1 MLDPSRDH
9 PLRRLL
15 NDEVHARPPL
25 RCQSPARITHFA
37 LMTGED
43 RQDARD
49 PLAVLC
55 ELAGKRPPSPEAR
68 YALVEFGPVT
78 VKWERHTEFVSVTIV
93 APGDGGDGWSA
104 LTPELAQWAYSLP
117 GVRLVAVHLRL
128 EPDSDIPHTAESLAA
143 HFSGEVVGSYVNG
156 KDALVWTD
164 FRIARDGY
172 TRLLV
177 RDMKLTPPRAGRLV
191 QRLLEIETYR
201 MSALLALPMARET
214 AAQLGAMERKLAE
227 IVVSTSSDKPSDE
240 DAVLLDRLTRLAAEA
255 EGQLNLNRY
264 RFNASAAYAE
274 LVERRIQELREDRI
288 EGLQRIGVFLDRRFR
303 PAMRTCETVA
313 RRQADLVDGIAR
325 ASSMLRTRVDV
336 QLAAQNADLLRSM
349 DERTGAQLRMQEA
362 VEGLS
367 IFAISYYVIGLI
379 KYLLEGVGTFG
390 LHLEKPGT
398 ALAVPLVLGFAW
410 YSVRRLRRKIRKKN
424 RA

>member
-9 PLRRLL
+9 PLRRIL

-25 RCQSPARITHFA
+25 RCRTPARITHFA
-37 LMTGED
+37 LMTGEN
-43 RQDARD
+43 RPDARD

-55 ELAGKRPPSPEAR
+55 EMAGQRPPPLDAR

-93 APGDGGDGWSA
+93 AQGEGGDGWSA
-104 LTPELAQWAYSLP
+104 LTPELAEWVYALP

-128 EPDSDIPHTAESLAA
+128 EADSDAPHTAESLAE

-156 KDALVWTD
+156 GDSVVWTD

-172 TRLLV
+172 TRWLV
-177 RDMKLTPPRAGRLV
+177 RDVRLTPGRAGRLV

-201 MSALLALPMARET
+201 ITALLALPMARET
-214 AAQLGAMERKLAE
+214 ANLLGEMERKLSD
-227 IVVSTSSDKPSDE
+227 IVISTAADKTPDE
-240 DAVLLDRLTRLAAEA
+240 EHALLDRLTRLAAEA
-255 EGQLNLNRY
+255 EGQLNANRY
-264 RFNASAAYAE
+264 RFNATAAYAE

-288 EGLQRIGVFLDRRFR
+288 PGLQRIGVFLDRRFR
-303 PAMRTCETVA
+303 PAMRTCEAVA
-313 RRQADLVDGIAR
+313 RRQAELVDGIAR

-367 IFAISYYVIGLI
+367 IFAISYYVIGLV

-410 YSVRRLRRKIRKKN
+410 YSVRKVRRRIGRS
-424 RA
+424 R

>member
-9 PLRRLL
+9 PLRRIL

-43 RQDARD
+43 RPDARD
-49 PLAVLC
+49 PLEVLC
-55 ELAGKRPPSPEAR
+55 EMAGKRPPPLDAR

-104 LTPELAQWAYSLP
+104 LTPELESWAYGLP

-128 EPDSDIPHTAESLAA
+128 EPDSETPHTAESLAT
-143 HFSGEVVGSYVNG
+143 HFSGEVLGSFVNG
-156 KDALVWTD
+156 MDALVWTD
-164 FRIARDGY
+164 FRIGRDGY
-172 TRLLV
+172 TRWLV
-177 RDMKLTPPRAGRLV
+177 RDVKLTPPRAGRLV

-201 MSALLALPMARET
+201 IAALLALPMARET
-214 AAQLGAMERKLAE
+214 ASQLGAMERKLSD
-227 IVVSTSSDKPSDE
+227 IVASTVSDRRSE
-240 DAVLLDRLTRLAAEA
+240 EEAVLLDRLTRLAAEA

-264 RFNASAAYAE
+264 RFNASTAYAE

-288 EGLQRIGVFLDRRFR
+288 EGLQRIGVFLARRFR

-336 QLAAQNADLLRSM
+336 QLAGQNADLLRSM

-379 KYLLEGVGTFG
+379 KFLLEGVGVFG

-398 ALAVPLVLGFAW
+398 AIAVPLVLGFAW
-410 YSVRRLRRKIRKKN
+410 YSVRKVRRRIRKN
-424 RA
+424 ART